1 MASGTVSGYCTN
13 DRSTQP
19 EFYCDWSSTPINNTQ
34 SSLTLNWRVYAPNSW
49 YPYSYETNNFTYT
62 LTLPNGSTYTDS
74 ISNHRIRFNTSS
86 GSDWKYYLKD
96 THPAS
101 TTEAG
106 YDWCGNYT
114 GKQGYTFYSET
125 FTITHKSDGTAS
137 VTIDTTLHPDAGTLR
152 YGYIVNQT
160 ITLDNL
166 VSACG
171 APGNVYIGATGTK
184 TSDVSIPG
192 NVTIRWASGQA
203 GNNNAITKYRLFYK
217 TGSAPTLSN
226 YTGYFDTTNTSYMP
240 NLTSRGATYYFKVQ
254 TIGTVS
260 GYDSGISSAQATC
273 LVNTAPSPPTIS
285 GSNQTITSGAAAV
298 STTVTAGAANGGA
311 SDRDVYYNTSNSHSG
326 QSKLTLN
333 GSYQGTLTFNPSQ
346 DGSITYYCWTWD
358 GLEYSEVASRTIT
371 RNLKPSINAYTFTP
385 TTYIAQNSAASTSTG
400 GYVSSVSAI
409 SSCNKACTINI
420 QLLYGSNTSPSNPIN
435 CADQTGKTTSSSIG
449 SYNINNL
456 LKNYYTGARLYFRLR
471 IRATDSYESG
481 DWIYSTV
488 WSIAATPS
496 TIATYDQFA
505 NSDIISGAGKCWN
518 KIRVKYYEDASM
530 TTRTVSAKAGN
541 VTITA
546 TKSAESTADS
556 GKIRYLDITLPDDI
570 DGGAAITITVTLSDG
585 NITKTFTATR
595 TELETPPLGTLSMT
609 LSTIDMYK
617 TTSNIV
623 LSCTAPCAF
632 NNNLPV
638 EASLYYIS
646 SMTANVASNTSG
658 ANSRNLTGYTATATA
673 SGATLSVSVPKT
685 NFAQFGEFGKST
697 YNGTVTGQVRLTF
710 TNKYG
715 RTFTT
720 GYKSYTINYN
730 ENATITS
737 VTMQYKN
744 GNTWTALGSNRLQEG
759 LNVQVSVACSA
770 YTNSTLTAKLYY
782 KIGSGSYVLV
792 DNGTVNVANG
802 TGVQSKTIT
811 ISFGQ
816 LPQIT
821 TADDWT
827 WKVDLTSTATSFTS
841 IVSVTT
847 QVIKHIAPT
856 ITLNS
861 LTGARTPSTGART
874 GASFTYELTLNTN
887 YSNIT
892 NTSTSSTPYTT
903 RTYRLNTASG
913 SATSNTF
920 TATSGTVADTG
931 SDKAAWGQKSVK
943 VYCTTTVVG
952 LVTTTKTAYSNILTA
967 YLVQPTIAYR
977 TNYLGV
983 NTETPDSDAVL
994 DVRSAEGKEV
1004 IRLGNSSGGGK
1015 IEIGIVSGS
1024 IYIDII

>member
-1 MASGTVSGYCTN
+1 MASGTITGYCTN

-19 EFYCDWSSTPINNTQ
+19 EFHCDWSSTPINNTQ

-62 LTLPNGSTYTDS
+62 LTLPNDSTYTDS
-74 ISNHRIRFNTSS
+74 IPSHRIHFNTSS

-96 THPAS
+96 THPAN

-137 VTIDTTLHPDAGTLR
+137 VGIYTYLHPNAGTLR
-152 YGYIVNQT
+152 EGFIREGTSGTKPIY

-166 VSACG
+166 VSACTAPTSVSVSSAII
-171 APGNVYIGATGTK
+171 APGSVTVSWSGA
-184 TSDVSIPG
+184 S
-192 NVTIRWASGQA
+192 A
-203 GNNNAITKYRLFYK
+203 GNNNAISKYRLFYK
-217 TGSAPTLSN
+217 TGSAPTISS
-226 YTGYFDTTNTSYMP
+226 YTGYFDTTSTSYVP
-240 NLTSRGATYYFKVQ
+240 SILTSRGTTYYFKVQ
-254 TIGTVS
+254 TIGTVN

-273 LVNTAPSPPTIS
+273 LVNTVPNSPTIS

-298 STTVTAGAANGGA
+298 SITVTAGAANGGV
-311 SDRDVYYNTSNSHSG
+311 SGRDVYYNTSNSHSG

-333 GSYQGTLTFNPSQ
+333 SSYQGTLTFNPSQ
-346 DGSITYYCWTWD
+346 GSSITYYCWTWD

-371 RNLKPSINAYTFTP
+371 RNLKPSISNYTFTP
-385 TTYIAQNSAASTSTG
+385 TTYIAQNSAASSSTG
-400 GYVSSVSAI
+400 GYVSSVSAAA
-409 SSCNKACTINI
+409 SCNKACTINI
-420 QLLYGSNTSPSNPIN
+420 QLLYGSNTSPSTSIN

-471 IRATDSYESG
+471 IRATDSYESS

-496 TIATYDQFA
+496 AIATYDQF
-505 NSDIISGAGKCWN
+505 NTSEIISGKCWN

-546 TKSAESTADS
+546 TKSAEPTADS
-556 GKIRYLDITLPDDI
+556 GKTRYLDITLPDDI
-570 DGGAAITITVTLSDG
+570 DGGATITVTITLSDG
-585 NITKTFTATR
+585 NITKTFTTTR
-595 TELETPPLGTLSMT
+595 TELETPSLGTLNMN
-609 LSTIDMYK
+609 LSTINMYE

-646 SMTANVASNTSG
+646 SMVANVASNTSG

-697 YNGTVTGQVRLTF
+697 YNGSVTGQVRLTF

-744 GNTWTALGSNRLQEG
+744 GNTWTNLGSNRLQEG
-759 LNVQVSVACSA
+759 LNVQASVVCSA

-792 DNGTVNVANG
+792 GSGTASVANG
-802 TGVQSKTIT
+802 TGTQSKTIT

-821 TADDWT
+821 TVDNWT
-827 WKVDLTSTATSFTS
+827 WRVDLTSTATSSTS
-841 IVSVTT
+841 TKSVTT
-847 QVIKHIAPT
+847 SVIKHIAPT

-861 LTGARTPSTGART
+861 LTGVRTPSTGART
-874 GASFTYELTLNTN
+874 GANFTYKLTLNTN

-892 NTSTSSTPYTT
+892 DTSTSSTPYTT
-903 RTYRLNTASG
+903 RTYRLYTASG
-913 SATSNTF
+913 SATSNNF
-920 TATSGTVADTG
+920 TTTSGTIADTG
-931 SDKAAWGQKSVK
+931 SDKATWGQKSVK

-967 YLVQPTIAYR
+967 YLAQPTIAYR

-983 NTETPDSDAVL
+983 NTETPDFDAVL

-1015 IEIGIVSGS
+1015 IEVGIVSGS

>member
-74 ISNHRIRFNTSS
+74 IPNHRIRFNTSS

-125 FTITHKSDGTAS
+125 FTITHKSDGTAT
-137 VTIDTTLHPDAGTLR
+137 VTVNTTLHPNAGTLR

-166 VSACG
+166 VSACT
-171 APGNVYIGATGTK
+171 APSAVSTNASIVVSGNNNIVI
-184 TSDVSIPG
+184 S
-192 NVTIRWASGQA
+192 WSGGGA
-203 GNNNAITKYRLFYK
+203 GNNNAITGYRIYWS
-217 TGSAPTLSN
+217 T
-226 YTGYFDTTNTSYMP
+226 TGYPTTNSSYFDAATSA
-240 NLTSRGATYYFKVQ
+240 TSGSVYFSATSLGSTYYFKVL
-254 TIGTVS
+254 TLGSVS
-260 GYDSGISSAQATC
+260 GYNSGISSAGAYTT
-273 LVNTAPSPPTIS
+273 VNYPPNPASIS
-285 GSNQTITSGAAAV
+285 DSNRTITSGAAAV
-298 STTVTAGAANGGA
+298 TVTVTAGAANTGWGG
-311 SDRDVYYNTSNSHSG
+311 RRVFYNWNGGSARSE
-326 QSKLTLN
+326 LTLSN
-333 GSYQGTLTFNPSQ
+333 YQGTISINPPAGGSSTLYVWTF
-346 DGSITYYCWTWD
+346 DGTSSGT
-358 GLEYSEVASRTIT
+358 GQYSSVSTRTIT
-371 RNLKPSINAYTFTP
+371 RNSAPLISAYTFTP
-385 TTYIAQNSAASTSTG
+385 TAYIAQNSVASTGEG
-400 GYVSSVSAI
+400 GYVSSVSAVAT
-409 SSCNKACTINI
+409 CNKSCTINI
-420 QLLYGSNTSPSNPIN
+420 QLLYGSNSAPSNPIN

-456 LKNYYTGARLYFRLR
+456 LKNYYTGTRLYFRLR
-471 IRATDSYESG
+471 IRATDSYESSS
-481 DWIYSTV
+481 WTYSTV

-496 TIATYDQFA
+496 AIDTYDQFSNA
-505 NSDIISGAGKCWN
+505 DLISGKCWN
-518 KIRVKYYEDASM
+518 KIRVKYYEDESM

-556 GKIRYLDITLPDDI
+556 GKTRYLDITLPDDI
-570 DGGAAITITVTLSDG
+570 DGGATITITVTLSDS

-595 TELETPPLGTLSMT
+595 TELETPSLGTLNMN
-609 LSTIDMYK
+609 LSTINMYE

-632 NNNLPV
+632 SNNLPV
-638 EASLYYIS
+638 EASSYHIT
-646 SMTANVASNTSG
+646 SMVANVASNTSG

-697 YNGTVTGQVRLTF
+697 YNGSVTGQVRLTF

-730 ENATITS
+730 KDATITS
-737 VTMQYKN
+737 VTMQYQN
-744 GNTWTALGSNRLQEG
+744 SSTWTGLGSNRLQEG
-759 LNVQVSVACSA
+759 LNIRASVACSA

-792 DNGTVNVANG
+792 RDGTASVANG

-841 IVSVTT
+841 AVSVTT

-856 ITLNS
+856 ITLNR

-903 RTYRLNTASG
+903 RTYRLDTALN
-913 SATSNTF
+913 SATSNNF
-920 TATSGTVADTG
+920 TTTSGTVADTG
-931 SDKAAWGQKSVK
+931 SDKATWGQKSVK

-967 YLVQPTIAYR
+967 YLAQPTIAYR

-983 NTETPDSDAVL
+983 NTEAPDSDAVL
-994 DVRSAEGKEV
+994 DVRSAKGKEV